1 MGDVVEKRL
10 FDAWGDIIKVQNGD
24 GIALTRLTFI
34 DRGYTGHEHLQS
46 FRLININGRLYDPK
60 LHRFLQPDNNLQEP
74 YNTQNYNRYGYVL
87 NNPLKYTDPTGEFTW
102 SDLVS
107 GLAIVAGA
115 ILVVVGGPA
124 GVLLGYKLIGAGVT
138 HFGATAT
145 RLANNGGTWDEAS
158 NDAGLNYSWTGKTD
172 FGGGKKDVS
181 NNNNPVESHPQV
193 ATGPNTPFDTEKQ
206 AAIDFGM
213 NYNSYAILKKTE
225 IITTIYKLNGKYS
238 YVVPLVCSVNG
249 CEDFQITK
257 SLSFVNKI
265 KGSYATASAHLHPGL
280 GKFFTKAEIKA
291 NTFDNSLFTGE
302 LNGKSSGDISTYN
315 SSDNGFGRRINGYM
329 GNPNGGM
336 NFFDSTQNYTPIQ
349 SYEHGVEY
357 KYNTPIFKGLPSDPN
372 VSPYRLNNINP
383 LINSNYPLYQY

>member
-1 MGDVVEKRL
+1 M
-10 FDAWGDIIKVQNGD
+10 
-24 GIALTRLTFI
+24 
-34 DRGYTGHEHLQS
+34 
-46 FRLININGRLYDPK
+46 NGRLYDPR

-102 SDLVS
+102 SDFVA
-107 GLAIVAGA
+107 GVAIVVGVIVLVACLPAAAAFIGVSITTMSSIAGG
-115 ILVVVGGPA
+115 LVLMGA
-124 GVLLGYKLIGAGVT
+124 NHFAAAANIYKQ
-138 HFGATAT
+138 
-145 RLANNGGTWDEAS
+145 NGGDWDSAS